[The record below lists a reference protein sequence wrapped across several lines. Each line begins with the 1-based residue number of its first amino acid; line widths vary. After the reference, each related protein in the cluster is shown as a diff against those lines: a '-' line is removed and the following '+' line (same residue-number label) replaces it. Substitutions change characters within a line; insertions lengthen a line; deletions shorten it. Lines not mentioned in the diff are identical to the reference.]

1 MEYAGIEDRS
11 IIMSEVMTPEKANFS
26 GNIHGGYLLSLL
38 DKVAYACAARYSGE
52 YVVTFSVDG
61 VLFKEPIHVGEL
73 VICLASINYVGKTSM
88 EVGIKV
94 IAENLR
100 THQQRHTNSCYF
112 TMIAVDE
119 NLQPKAVKPLTLE
132 TPLQEKRFQAALLR
146 KELRQQ
152 LSRAQQRLKDPK
164 P

>member
-1 MEYAGIEDRS
+1 MTDEAIEDRS
-11 IIMSEVMTPEKANFS
+11 IIMSEVMTPEKANFA

-52 YVVTFSVDG
+52 YVVTLSVDG
-61 VLFKEPIHVGEL
+61 VMFKEPIHVGEL
-73 VICLASINYVGKTSM
+73 VICYASINHVGRSSM

-94 IAENLR
+94 VAENLR

-119 NLQPKAVKPLTLE
+119 NLRPKRVKALNLN
-132 TPLQEKRFQAALLR
+132 TPEQHKRFKEAELR
-146 KELRQQ
+146 KQLRQTFAKEQ
-152 LSRAQQRLKDPK
+152 ARLKSGQL
-164 P
+164 